1 MIISRPSYMQKLIS
15 GMGSDQVKV
24 VTGIRRCGKSFLVFN
39 LFKDYLVKLG
49 IPKTNIIEMAFDR
62 FSNRRYRDPEIFYSH
77 VMEELGKTSGKRYVL
92 LDEVQLLDSFPE
104 VLIDLVAMPDVDVY
118 VTGSNARLLSK
129 DVVTEFRGRGQEI
142 AMAPLSFSEFMSA
155 YDGDKRDGYTEYATY
170 GGLPA
175 VLSKKM
181 TQEKA
186 DYLASLYDE
195 LYIRDI
201 VERNGIRDTGNL
213 EELIDV
219 LSSAIGSLV
228 NPSKISATFRS
239 ERSTTIAP
247 ETVDRYLSYLE
258 DAFLVSRAKRYDLKG
273 RRYIGTPFKLY
284 FSDLGLR
291 NARMNFRQMEGSHIM
306 ENVIYNELKG
316 RGFGV
321 DVGVVPMVV
330 RDKDGKGRRTQL
342 EVDFVCNKGSKRYY
356 VQSALAMPTPE
367 KCGQEERSL
376 LRIDDGFKKVVIT
389 KEGFEPHYDEHGVLM
404 MNVYDFL
411 LDAGSLDL

>member
-39 LFKDYLVKLG
+39 LFKDYLLKRG
-49 IPKTNIIEMAFDR
+49 IPKANIIEMAFDR
-62 FSNRRYRDPEIFYSH
+62 FSNRRYRDTETFYSH
-77 VMEELGKTSGKRYVL
+77 VTEELGKTSGKRYVL

-104 VLIDLVAMPDVDVY
+104 VLMDLIAMPDVDVY

-129 DVVTEFRGRGQEI
+129 DVVTEFRGHGQEI
-142 AMAPLSFSEFMSA
+142 AIAPLSFSEFMSA
-155 YDGDKRDGYTEYATY
+155 YGGDKRDGYAEYVTY

-186 DYLASLYDE
+186 DHPSSLYDV

-239 ERSTTIAP
+239 EKNTTIAP
-247 ETVDRYLSYLE
+247 ETVDRYLSHLE

-306 ENVIYNELKG
+306 ENVIYNELRG

-321 DVGVVPMVV
+321 DVGVVPTGV
-330 RDKDGKGRRTQL
+330 RGKDGKVCRTQL
-342 EVDFVCNKGSKRYY
+342 EVDF
-356 VQSALAMPTPE
+356 
-367 KCGQEERSL
+367 
-376 LRIDDGFKKVVIT
+376 
-389 KEGFEPHYDEHGVLM
+389 
-404 MNVYDFL
+404 
-411 LDAGSLDL
+411 